1 MTVQLVIEMIIAAVG
16 AAALYTVI
24 GIAPGTDET
33 AVLAPVTLALVLL
46 GVDPIVVLAF
56 FISAVVTL
64 NLTDAIPVAV
74 AGIPGG
80 VMAAPMVPYGMI
92 LKQAGQSVI
101 GIKKN
106 GLRCCHR
113 YTCCCTRQFD
123 FSVGLSTVIEGNCR
137 LFSSCLFSFGAL
149 FLALMSRNKIISI
162 IVIVPFAMLVQ
173 GLRHL
178 YWGIGAVPET
188 TTVSLSFFLGITIGP
203 MIFSMLS
210 LLNKDHLA
218 TVKREDKRVIV
229 IPQAEKTTG
238 FPNPFKM
245 LTKQETVATA
255 ASSLAGSLT
264 FFMSPVG
271 MTILFGEA
279 VVNRIKDPLIKAR
292 MALASMDG
300 LAHSTYIAGIL
311 IPLIALGIPLSP
323 VAIGPANPLFNAA
336 PVFTADHNMHHVLSY
351 GDFVWATLIGSVIG
365 LGLTY
370 YVMMKYAT
378 HISRFVFKYIP
389 HEAILG
395 LFISLVAM
403 LAYMDGGWINIFGVL
418 LVAIVSGAISRL
430 GVNYGVMFMAMYAA
444 PWLLSKFF

>member
-1 MTVQLVIEMIIAAVG
+1 MTLQLVIEMILAAVG

-74 AGIPGG
+74 AGVPGG

-101 GIKKN
+101 GIKKMAS
-106 GLRCCHR
+106 GAVIGTLVAVPVSLILA
-113 YTCCCTRQFD
+113 
-123 FSVGLSTVIEGNCR
+123 SVLAPLSKVIAAYSAPV
-137 LFSSCLFSFGAL
+137 FFFGAL

-178 YWGIGAVPET
+178 YWGIGSVPET

-203 MIFSMLS
+203 MVFSMLS

-279 VVNRIKDPLIKAR
+279 VVNRIKDPIKKAR

-378 HISRFVFKYIP
+378 HISRFVFKHIP

-430 GVNYGVMFMAMYAA
+430 GVNYGVLFMAMYAA

>member
-1 MTVQLVIEMIIAAVG
+1 MTLQLVFEMILASVG
-16 AAALYTVI
+16 AAALYTLI

-46 GVDPIVVLAF
+46 GVEPIVVLAF

-92 LKQAGQSVI
+92 LKKAGQSVI
-101 GIKKN
+101 GIEKMAS
-106 GLRCCHR
+106 GAVIGTLVAVPVSLILAS
-113 YTCCCTRQFD
+113 FLAP
-123 FSVGLSTVIEGNCR
+123 LSKVIAAYSAPV
-137 LFSSCLFSFGAL
+137 FFFGAL
-149 FLALMSRNKIISI
+149 FLALMSRNKVISI
-162 IVIVPFAMLVQ
+162 LVIIPFAMLIQ
-173 GLRHL
+173 GLRYL
-178 YWGIGAVPET
+178 YWGVGAVPET

-203 MIFSMLS
+203 MIFSMLA

-218 TVKREDKRVIV
+218 TIKREDVRTIV
-229 IPQAEKTTG
+229 IPKASNRKG
-238 FPNPFKM
+238 FPNPFKL
-245 LTKQETVATA
+245 LTKKEAVATA
-255 ASSLAGSLT
+255 ASSLGGSLT

-279 VVNRIKDPLIKAR
+279 VVNQIKDPIKKAR

-351 GDFVWATLIGSVIG
+351 GDFVWATLIGSIIG

-370 YVMMKYAT
+370 FFMMKYAT

-403 LAYMDGGWINIFGVL
+403 LAYMDGGLINIAGVV
-418 LVAIVSGAISRL
+418 LVAIVSGALSRL
-430 GVNYGVMFMAMYAA
+430 GVNYGVLFMAMYAA
-444 PWLLSKFF
+444 PWMLSKFF

>member
-1 MTVQLVIEMIIAAVG
+1 MTVQLVIEMMIAAVA
-16 AAALYTVI
+16 AAALYTLI

-46 GVDPIVVLAF
+46 GIEPIVVLAF

-101 GIKKN
+101 GIKKMAS
-106 GLRCCHR
+106 GAVIGTLVAVPVSLILA
-113 YTCCCTRQFD
+113 
-123 FSVGLSTVIEGNCR
+123 SVLAPLSKVIAAYSAPV
-137 LFSSCLFSFGAL
+137 FFFGAL

-178 YWGIGAVPET
+178 YWGIGSVPET

-203 MIFSMLS
+203 MVFSMLS

-279 VVNRIKDPLIKAR
+279 VVNRIKDPIKKAR

-351 GDFVWATLIGSVIG
+351 GDFVWATLIGSIIG

-378 HISRFVFKYIP
+378 HISRFVFKHIP

-430 GVNYGVMFMAMYAA
+430 GVNYGVLFMAMYAA

>member
-101 GIKKN
+101 GIKKMAS
-106 GLRCCHR
+106 GAVIGTLVAVPVSLILA
-113 YTCCCTRQFD
+113 
-123 FSVGLSTVIEGNCR
+123 SVLAPLSKVIAAYSAPV
-137 LFSSCLFSFGAL
+137 FFFGAL

>member
-1 MTVQLVIEMIIAAVG
+1 MTLQLVFEMILASVG
-16 AAALYTVI
+16 AAALYTLI

-46 GVDPIVVLAF
+46 GVEPIVVLAF

-92 LKQAGQSVI
+92 LKKAGQSVI
-101 GIKKN
+101 GIEKMAS
-106 GLRCCHR
+106 GAVIGTLVAVPVSLILAS
-113 YTCCCTRQFD
+113 FLAP
-123 FSVGLSTVIEGNCR
+123 LSKVIAAYSAPV
-137 LFSSCLFSFGAL
+137 FFFGAL
-149 FLALMSRNKIISI
+149 FLALMSRNKVISI
-162 IVIVPFAMLVQ
+162 LVIIPFAMLIQ
-173 GLRHL
+173 GLRYL
-178 YWGIGAVPET
+178 YWGVGAVPET

-203 MIFSMLS
+203 MIFSMLA

-218 TVKREDKRVIV
+218 TIKREDVRTIV
-229 IPQAEKTTG
+229 IPKASNRKG
-238 FPNPFKM
+238 FPNPFKL
-245 LTKQETVATA
+245 LTKKEAVATA
-255 ASSLAGSLT
+255 ASSLGGSLT

-271 MTILFGEA
+271 MTILFGDA
-279 VVNRIKDPLIKAR
+279 GVNRIKDPIKKAR

-351 GDFVWATLIGSVIG
+351 GDFVWATLIGSIIG

-370 YVMMKYAT
+370 FFMMKYAT

-403 LAYMDGGWINIFGVL
+403 LAYMDGGLINIAGVV
-418 LVAIVSGAISRL
+418 LVAIVSGALSRL
-430 GVNYGVMFMAMYAA
+430 GVNYGVLFMAMYAA
-444 PWLLSKFF
+444 PWMLSKFF

>member
-1 MTVQLVIEMIIAAVG
+1 MTLQLVFEMILASVG
-16 AAALYTVI
+16 AAALYTLI

-46 GVDPIVVLAF
+46 GVEPIVVLAF

-92 LKQAGQSVI
+92 LKKAGQSVI
-101 GIKKN
+101 GIEKMAS
-106 GLRCCHR
+106 GAVIGTLVAVPVSLILAS
-113 YTCCCTRQFD
+113 FLAP
-123 FSVGLSTVIEGNCR
+123 LSKVIAAYSAPV
-137 LFSSCLFSFGAL
+137 FFFGAL
-149 FLALMSRNKIISI
+149 FLALMSRNKVISI
-162 IVIVPFAMLVQ
+162 LVIIPFAMLIQ
-173 GLRHL
+173 GLRYL
-178 YWGIGAVPET
+178 YWGVGAVPET

-203 MIFSMLS
+203 MIFSMLA

-218 TVKREDKRVIV
+218 TIKREDVRTIV
-229 IPQAEKTTG
+229 IPKASNRKG
-238 FPNPFKM
+238 FPNPFKL
-245 LTKQETVATA
+245 LTKKEAVATA
-255 ASSLAGSLT
+255 ASSLGGSLT

-279 VVNRIKDPLIKAR
+279 VVNRIKDPIKKAR

-351 GDFVWATLIGSVIG
+351 GDFVWATLIGSIIG

-370 YVMMKYAT
+370 FFMMKYAT

-403 LAYMDGGWINIFGVL
+403 LAYMDGGLINIAGVA
-418 LVAIVSGAISRL
+418 LVAIVSGALSRL
-430 GVNYGVMFMAMYAA
+430 GVNYGVLFMAMYAA
-444 PWLLSKFF
+444 PWMLSKFF